1 MEPDPNIHRMAGRI
15 PQSFIDDLTARAD
28 IVELIGSRVELK
40 KAGREYRACC
50 PFHNEKTPSFWVSPV
65 KQFYHCFGCGAH
77 GTALGFLMEYDK
89 LSFPEA
95 IEELASRLGLDV
107 PREAGS
113 QPDTAGSTTPL
124 YDMNLRVAKY
134 FASVLP
140 NDARAREYVK
150 KRGLTSET
158 IDKFLIGFATNSWN
172 EVLKRFGA
180 KDADRKALS
189 DCGLIIERERT
200 DSRTLDRHYDRF
212 RDRLMFPIRDS
223 RGRVLAF
230 GGRIIDAGEPKYLN
244 SPETMLFH
252 KGRELYG
259 LYEVRQSRTT
269 LKRLLVV
276 EGYMDVARLHQ
287 AGVNYAVA
295 TLGTATTPEH
305 LRRIFKLVNEVVFC
319 FDGDKA
325 GRSAAWRAL
334 GNALPEARD
343 GRQIRFLFLPEGHDP
358 DSLVGEE
365 GREAFEKRLDGS
377 LPLSEYL
384 ASALAEQAD
393 LSHADGRAQF
403 AELARPLVTKVAPG
417 VYRDLLIER
426 LSEAIKLTSA
436 RLNQLWFNEVTD
448 TAGNHLTSS
457 TPSMPGSA
465 RSSSG
470 SRAPR
475 DGGGGRGLVTK
486 AVKLVVHFPS
496 IAGKVSG
503 AHLTQLEMTDDP
515 GSRFL
520 FELLDQLQQEP
531 APNTAVLLERWRE
544 RPEVIRMRALAGEEM
559 LGLEESSAALDLIA
573 AIEKLA
579 LEPTMR
585 RHDELM
591 AKGDLTD
598 DERTELKELNVAIH
612 VAKSRGNPTASGT
625 NPGGR

>member
-1 MEPDPNIHRMAGRI
+1 MAGRI
-15 PQSFIDDLTARAD
+15 PQSFIDELTARAD

-50 PFHNEKTPSFWVSPV
+50 PFHNEKTPSFWVSPQ

-95 IEELASRLGLDV
+95 IEELAGRLGLDV
-107 PREAGS
+107 PREASS
-113 QPDTAGSTTPL
+113 QPDNTGSTQPL
-124 YDMNLRVAKY
+124 YDLNLKVAKH
-134 FASVLP
+134 FVSLLP
-140 NDARAREYVK
+140 GDARARDYAK
-150 KRGLTSET
+150 KRGLTRET
-158 IDKFLIGFATNSWN
+158 LDNFMIGFAPNSWN
-172 EVLKRFGA
+172 EVLKRFGST
-180 KDADRKALS
+180 DADRKVLS
-189 DCGLIIERERT
+189 DCGLVIERERT
-200 DSRTLDRHYDRF
+200 DSRTLDRYYDRF

-230 GGRIIDAGEPKYLN
+230 GGRIIDQGEPKYLN
-244 SPETMLFH
+244 SPETLLFH

-287 AGVNYAVA
+287 AGVAYAVA

-325 GRSAAWRAL
+325 GRAAAWRAL

-365 GREAFEKRLDGS
+365 GREAFEKRLEGA

-384 ASALAEQAD
+384 AAALAEPVD

-403 AELARPLVTKVAPG
+403 AEAARPLVAKVAPG

-426 LSEAIKLTSA
+426 LSESIRLPAA
-436 RLNQLWFNEVTD
+436 RLNQLWFNETSNA
-448 TAGNHLTSS
+448 AG
-457 TPSMPGSA
+457 
-465 RSSSG
+465 
-470 SRAPR
+470 
-475 DGGGGRGLVTK
+475 
-486 AVKLVVHFPS
+486 VHQ
-496 IAGKVSG
+496 AG
-503 AHLTQLEMTDDP
+503 
-515 GSRFL
+515 
-520 FELLDQLQQEP
+520 
-531 APNTAVLLERWRE
+531 
-544 RPEVIRMRALAGEEM
+544 
-559 LGLEESSAALDLIA
+559 AA
-573 AIEKLA
+573 
-579 LEPTMR
+579 
-585 RHDELM
+585 
-591 AKGDLTD
+591 
-598 DERTELKELNVAIH
+598 
-612 VAKSRGNPTASGT
+612 
-625 NPGGR
+625 

>member
-1 MEPDPNIHRMAGRI
+1 MAGRI
-15 PQSFIDDLTARAD
+15 PQSFIEDLTARAD

-113 QPDTAGSTTPL
+113 QPDTAGSTAPL

-140 NDARAREYVK
+140 NDARAREYAK
-150 KRGLTSET
+150 KRGLTAET
-158 IDKFLIGFATNSWN
+158 IDKFMIGFATNSWN
-172 EVLKRFGA
+172 EVLKRFGS

-259 LYEVRQSRTT
+259 LFEVRQSRTT
-269 LKRLLVV
+269 LKRLMVV

-325 GRSAAWRAL
+325 GRAAAWRAL

-358 DSLVGEE
+358 DSLVGIE

-384 ASALAEQAD
+384 ASALAEQTD

-417 VYRDLLIER
+417 VYRDLLIDR
-426 LSEAIKLTSA
+426 LAESIKLTSA
-436 RLNQLWFNEVTD
+436 RLNQIWFNEVTD
-448 TAGNHLTSS
+448 TAGNHLNSGGSS
-457 TPSMPGSA
+457 SRPSGSA
-465 RSSSG
+465 GPSNLA
-470 SRAPR
+470 SRRPR
-475 DGGGGRGLVTK
+475 DGGGGKGLVTK

-496 IAGKVSG
+496 IATKISG
-503 AHLTQLEMTDDP
+503 AQLTQLEMTDDL

-520 FELLDQLQQEP
+520 FELLDQLQQDP
-531 APNTAVLLERWRE
+531 AAHTAQLLERWRD
-544 RPEVIRMRALAGEEM
+544 RPEVTRMHALAGEEM
-559 LGLEESSAALDLIA
+559 LGLDESSAALDLIS

-579 LEPTMR
+579 LEPTLR

-591 AKGDLTD
+591 SKGDLND
-598 DERTELKELNVAIH
+598 DERAELKDLNVAIH
-612 VAKSRGNPTASGT
+612 MAKRKANP
-625 NPGGR
+625 

>member
-1 MEPDPNIHRMAGRI
+1 MAGRI

-50 PFHNEKTPSFWVSPV
+50 PFHNEKTPSFWVSPQ

-95 IEELASRLGLDV
+95 IEELAGRLGLEV
-107 PREAGS
+107 PREAGAQADNS
-113 QPDTAGSTTPL
+113 GSTQPL
-124 YDMNLRVAKY
+124 YDMNLKVAKHY
-134 FASVLP
+134 ATLLP
-140 NDARAREYVK
+140 QDPRGREYAK
-150 KRGLTSET
+150 KRGLTRET
-158 IDKFLIGFATNSWN
+158 LEKFMIGFAPNSWN
-172 EVLKRFGA
+172 ELLKKFGSTEADKKVLF
-180 KDADRKALS
+180 

-200 DSRTLDRHYDRF
+200 DTRTLDRYYDRF

-230 GGRIIDAGEPKYLN
+230 GGRIVDQGEPKYLN
-244 SPETMLFH
+244 SPETLLFH

-259 LYEVRQSRTT
+259 LYEARQSRAT
-269 LKRLLVV
+269 LRRLMVV

-287 AGVNYAVA
+287 AGVTYAVA

-325 GRSAAWRAL
+325 GRAAAWRAL

-365 GREAFEKRLDGS
+365 GREAFEKRLERA

-417 VYRDLLIER
+417 VYRDLLIDR
-426 LSEAIKLTSA
+426 LSESIKLSPS

-448 TAGNHLTSS
+448 TRGAHLAGDAGVEGGL
-457 TPSMPGSA
+457 PPA
-465 RSSSG
+465 SG
-470 SRAPR
+470 RRAQNRPR
-475 DGGGGRGLVTK
+475 DGGGNKGLVTK
-486 AVKLVVHFPS
+486 AVKLLVHFPS
-496 IAGKVSG
+496 IAERITG
-503 AHLTQLEMTDDP
+503 AQLTQLEMNDDA

-520 FELLDQLQQEP
+520 FELIDHLQQEP
-531 APNTAVLLERWRE
+531 AAHTAQLLERWRE
-544 RPEVIRMRALAGEEM
+544 RPELPRMQQLAAEE
-559 LGLEESSAALDLIA
+559 LPGLDESSATLELVA
-573 AIEKLA
+573 AIEKLS
-579 LEPTMR
+579 LEPTIR
-585 RHDELM
+585 RLDELM

-598 DERTELKELNVAIH
+598 DERTELKELNVTIH
-612 VAKSRGNPTASGT
+612 LAKSRTAKYLGQ
-625 NPGGR
+625 

>member
-1 MEPDPNIHRMAGRI
+1 
-15 PQSFIDDLTARAD
+15 
-28 IVELIGSRVELK
+28 
-40 KAGREYRACC
+40 
-50 PFHNEKTPSFWVSPV
+50 
-65 KQFYHCFGCGAH
+65 
-77 GTALGFLMEYDK
+77 MEYDK

-107 PREAGS
+107 PREAGG
-113 QPDTAGSTTPL
+113 QADTAGSTAPL

-134 FASVLP
+134 FAGVLP
-140 NDARAREYVK
+140 NDARAREYAK
-150 KRGLTSET
+150 KRGLTAET
-158 IDKFLIGFATNSWN
+158 IDKFMIGFATNSWN
-172 EVLKRFGA
+172 EVLKRFGS

-259 LYEVRQSRTT
+259 LFEVRQSRTA

-305 LRRIFKLVNEVVFC
+305 LRRVFKLVNEVVFC

-325 GRSAAWRAL
+325 GRAAAWRAL

-358 DSLVGEE
+358 DSLVGIE
-365 GREAFEKRLDGS
+365 GREVFEKRLDGA

-384 ASALAEQAD
+384 ASALAEQTD

-417 VYRDLLIER
+417 VYRDLLIDR
-426 LSEAIKLTSA
+426 LSESIRLTSA
-436 RLNQLWFNEVTD
+436 RLNQIWFNEVTD
-448 TAGNHLTSS
+448 TAGNHLSTGGSSQGSSNSSATSQLG
-457 TPSMPGSA
+457 P
-465 RSSSG
+465 R
-470 SRAPR
+470 RPR
-475 DGGGGRGLVTK
+475 DGGGGKGLVTK

-496 IAGKVSG
+496 IATRISG
-503 AHLTQLEMTDDP
+503 AQLTQLEVSVRAARP
-515 GSRFL
+515 APAGACRAHRAAAGALARSAGSRP
-520 FELLDQLQQEP
+520 D
-531 APNTAVLLERWRE
+531 ARS
-544 RPEVIRMRALAGEEM
+544 G
-559 LGLEESSAALDLIA
+559 G
-573 AIEKLA
+573 
-579 LEPTMR
+579 
-585 RHDELM
+585 
-591 AKGDLTD
+591 
-598 DERTELKELNVAIH
+598 
-612 VAKSRGNPTASGT
+612 RGNARS
-625 NPGGR
+625 R

>member
-1 MEPDPNIHRMAGRI
+1 MAGRI

-28 IVELIGSRVELK
+28 IVELIGSRVPLK

-95 IEELASRLGLDV
+95 IEELAGRLGLDV
-107 PREAGS
+107 PREASS
-113 QPDTAGSTTPL
+113 QPDTAGSTAPL
-124 YDMNLRVAKY
+124 YDMNLKVAKY

-140 NDARAREYVK
+140 NDARAKEYAK
-150 KRGLTSET
+150 KRGLTRDT
-158 IDKFLIGFATNSWN
+158 IEKFMIGFATNSWN
-172 EVLKRFGA
+172 EVLKRFGGTE
-180 KDADRKALS
+180 ADKRALLE
-189 DCGLIIERERT
+189 CGLIIERERT
-200 DSRTLDRHYDRF
+200 DSRALERHYDRF

-230 GGRIIDAGEPKYLN
+230 GGRIIDQGEPKYLN

-259 LYEVRQSRTT
+259 MYEVRQSRAA

-287 AGVNYAVA
+287 AGVTYAVA

-305 LRRIFKLVNEVVFC
+305 LRRIFKLVNEVEFC

-325 GRSAAWRAL
+325 GRAAAWRAL

-365 GREAFEKRLDGS
+365 GRERFEQRLDGA

-384 ASALAEQAD
+384 ATALAEQAD

-417 VYRDLLIER
+417 VYRDLLIDR
-426 LSEAIKLTSA
+426 LSESIKLSPA
-436 RLNQLWFNEVTD
+436 RLNQLWFNETVTPAGEHARD
-448 TAGNHLTSS
+448 TA
-457 TPSMPGSA
+457 SA
-465 RSSSG
+465 TRNVEAN
-470 SRAPR
+470 RYANRPR
-475 DGGGGRGLVTK
+475 DGGGNKSLVTK
-486 AVKLVVHFPS
+486 AVKLLVHFPML
-496 IAGKVSG
+496 AGDISG
-503 AHLTQLEMTDDP
+503 AQLTRLESNAEP
-515 GSRFL
+515 GARFL
-520 FELLDQLQQEP
+520 FDLIDHLQQEP
-531 APNTAVLLERWRE
+531 AASTAVLLERWRD
-544 RPEVIRMRALAGEEM
+544 RPEAVRMRALAAET
-559 LGLEESSAALDLIA
+559 LEAIADASAA
-573 AIEKLA
+573 A
-579 LEPTMR
+579 LEVISVIETLAMEPAMR
-585 RHDELM
+585 RYEELVSKADLTADEL
-591 AKGDLTD
+591 A
-598 DERTELKELNVAIH
+598 ELKELNTAIH
-612 VAKSRGNPTASGT
+612 LAKSKTAPNVPS
-625 NPGGR
+625 RS

>member
-1 MEPDPNIHRMAGRI
+1 MAGRI
-15 PQSFIDDLTARAD
+15 PQTFIDDLTARAD

-50 PFHNEKTPSFWVSPV
+50 PFHSEKTPSFWVSPQ

-95 IEELASRLGLDV
+95 IEELAGRLGLDV

-113 QPDTAGSTTPL
+113 QPDNTGSTAPL
-124 YDMNLRVAKY
+124 YDMNLRVAKHY
-134 FASVLP
+134 ASILP
-140 NDARAREYVK
+140 NDARAREYAK
-150 KRGLTSET
+150 KRGLTRET
-158 IDKFLIGFATNSWN
+158 IEKFMIGFATNSWN
-172 EVLKRFGA
+172 DVLKRFGA
-180 KDADRKALS
+180 NDADRKALA

-230 GGRIIDAGEPKYLN
+230 GGRIVDQGEPKYLN

-259 LYEVRQSRTT
+259 MFEVRQARTT
-269 LKRLLVV
+269 LRRLLVV

-325 GRSAAWRAL
+325 GRAAAWRAL
-334 GNALPEARD
+334 NNALPEARE

-365 GREAFEKRLDGS
+365 GQAAFEKRLES
-377 LPLSEYL
+377 ALPLSEYL
-384 ASALAEQAD
+384 AFALGEQAD

-403 AELARPLVTKVAPG
+403 AELARPLVTKVAAG
-417 VYRDLLIER
+417 VYRDLLIDR
-426 LSEAIKLTSA
+426 LSESIKLPTA
-436 RLNQLWFNEVTD
+436 RLTQLWFNEVTD
-448 TAGNHLTSS
+448 NRGSHMTTTA
-457 TPSMPGSA
+457 PA
-465 RSSSG
+465 RPIQ
-470 SRAPR
+470 RAR
-475 DGGGGRGLVTK
+475 DGGGGKSLVTK
-486 AVKLVVHFPS
+486 AVKHLVNFPV
-496 IAGKVSG
+496 IADRVSG
-503 AHLTQLEMTDDP
+503 AQLTQLEINEDA

-520 FELLDQLQQEP
+520 FELIDQLQQEP
-531 APNTAVLLERWRE
+531 AASTAVLLERWRD
-544 RPEVIRMRALAGEEM
+544 RPEGARMRALAGEES
-559 LGLEESSAALDLIA
+559 GGIDEGGAALELISVL
-573 AIEKLA
+573 ETLA
-579 LEPTMR
+579 MEPRLR
-585 RHDELM
+585 RHEELL
-591 AKGDLTD
+591 AKPELNE
-598 DERTELKELNVAIH
+598 DERAELKELTVAIH
-612 VAKSRGNPTASGT
+612 MAKSKVAQNPSGAA
-625 NPGGR
+625 PAGR

>member
-1 MEPDPNIHRMAGRI
+1 MAGRI

-50 PFHNEKTPSFWVSPV
+50 PFHNEKTPSFWVSPQ

-95 IEELASRLGLDV
+95 IEELAGRLGLEV
-107 PREAGS
+107 PREAGGAPS
-113 QPDTAGSTTPL
+113 DNSGSTQPL
-124 YDMNLRVAKY
+124 YDMNLRVAKH
-134 FASVLP
+134 FASILP
-140 NDARAREYVK
+140 NDARAREYAR
-150 KRGLTSET
+150 KRGLTRET
-158 IDKFLIGFATNSWN
+158 IEKFMIGFALNSWN
-172 EVLKRFGA
+172 ELLKKFGSAEADKKVLF
-180 KDADRKALS
+180 
-189 DCGLIIERERT
+189 DCGLVIERERT
-200 DSRTLDRHYDRF
+200 DSRTLDRYYDRF

-230 GGRIIDAGEPKYLN
+230 GGRIIDQGEPKYLN

-259 LYEVRQSRTT
+259 LYEVRQARTT

-305 LRRIFKLVNEVVFC
+305 LRRIFKLVSEVVFC

-325 GRSAAWRAL
+325 GRAAAWRAL

-365 GREAFEKRLDGS
+365 GQAAFEKRLEGA

-384 ASALAEQAD
+384 ATALAEQAD

-403 AELARPLVTKVAPG
+403 AELARPLVTKVVPG

-426 LSEAIKLTSA
+426 LSESIKLPPA
-436 RLNQLWFNEVTD
+436 RLNQLWFNEATNA
-448 TAGNHLTSS
+448 AGTHLADSGS
-457 TPSMPGSA
+457 TRPS
-465 RSSSG
+465 RSE
-470 SRAPR
+470 SRAPTRVR
-475 DGGGGRGLVTK
+475 DGGGNKGLVTK
-486 AVKLVVHFPS
+486 AVKLLVHFPS
-496 IAGKVSG
+496 IAARISG
-503 AHLTQLEMTDDP
+503 AQLSRLEMNDDP

-520 FELLDQLQQEP
+520 FELIDHLQQEP
-531 APNTAVLLERWRE
+531 AASAAVLLERWRE
-544 RPEVIRMRALAGEEM
+544 RPEAARMQALAGEE
-559 LGLEESSAALDLIA
+559 LPAIDESGAALELIA
-573 AIEKLA
+573 AIENLA
-579 LEPTMR
+579 MEPTFR

-591 AKGDLTD
+591 AKAELTE
-598 DERTELKELNVAIH
+598 DERAELKELNVAIH
-612 VAKSRGNPTASGT
+612 LAKSKGTQGASA
-625 NPGGR
+625 NAPARR

>member
-1 MEPDPNIHRMAGRI
+1 MAGRI
-15 PQSFIDDLTARAD
+15 PQSFIDELTARAD

-50 PFHNEKTPSFWVSPV
+50 PFHNEKTPSFWVSPQ

-95 IEELASRLGLDV
+95 IEELAGRLGLDV
-107 PREAGS
+107 PREASS
-113 QPDTAGSTTPL
+113 QPDNTGSTQPL
-124 YDMNLRVAKY
+124 YDLNLKVAKH

-140 NDARAREYVK
+140 GDTRARDYAK
-150 KRGLTSET
+150 KRGLTRET
-158 IDKFLIGFATNSWN
+158 LEKFMIGFAPNSWN

-180 KDADRKALS
+180 TDADRKVLF
-189 DCGLIIERERT
+189 DCGLVIERERT
-200 DSRTLDRHYDRF
+200 DSRTLDRYYDRF

-230 GGRIIDAGEPKYLN
+230 GGRIIDQGEPKYLN
-244 SPETMLFH
+244 SPETLLFH

-287 AGVNYAVA
+287 AGVCYAVA

-325 GRSAAWRAL
+325 GRAAAWRAL

-365 GREAFEKRLDGS
+365 GREAFEKRLEGA

-384 ASALAEQAD
+384 AAALAEQVD

-403 AELARPLVTKVAPG
+403 AEAARPLVAKVAPG

-426 LSEAIKLTSA
+426 LSESIRLPAA
-436 RLNQLWFNEVTD
+436 RLNQLWFNETSD
-448 TAGNHLTSS
+448 SAGVHLAGT
-457 TPSMPGSA
+457 THPGA
-465 RSSSG
+465 AAASG
-470 SRAPR
+470 GNRPTRPR
-475 DGGGGRGLVTK
+475 DGGGGKGLVTK
-486 AVKLVVHFPS
+486 AVKLLVHFPGVAS
-496 IAGKVSG
+496 AVTGG
-503 AHLTQLEMTDDP
+503 QLTQLEMTDDP

-520 FELLDQLQQEP
+520 FELIDQLQQEP
-531 APNTAVLLERWRE
+531 AANTGVLLTRWRE
-544 RPEVIRMRALAGEEM
+544 RPEVTRMTTLAQEELPGIEESGAALELAAAISALAMEP
-559 LGLEESSAALDLIA
+559 AL
-573 AIEKLA
+573 
-579 LEPTMR
+579 R
-585 RHDELM
+585 RHQELID
-591 AKGDLTD
+591 KGELTD
-598 DERTELKELNVAIH
+598 DERAELRELNVAM
-612 VAKSRGNPTASGT
+612 ARSKGATQSAPTGPGT
-625 NPGGR
+625 GPAGR

>member
-1 MEPDPNIHRMAGRI
+1 MTMAGRI

-40 KAGREYRACC
+40 KAGREFRACC

-107 PREAGS
+107 PREAGG

-140 NDARAREYVK
+140 NDARAKEYVK
-150 KRGLTSET
+150 KRGLTRET

-180 KDADRKALS
+180 KDTDRKALS

-259 LYEVRQSRTT
+259 LYEVRQSRSA

-358 DSLVGEE
+358 DSLVGVE
-365 GREAFEKRLDGS
+365 GREVFEKRLDGA

-417 VYRDLLIER
+417 VYRDLLIDR
-426 LSEAIKLTSA
+426 LSESIKLPA
-436 RLNQLWFNEVTD
+436 VRLNQIWFNEVTD
-448 TAGNHLTSS
+448 TAGNHLTGTSPVGERR
-457 TPSMPGSA
+457 TPP
-465 RSSSG
+465 
-470 SRAPR
+470 RAR
-475 DGGGGRGLVTK
+475 DGGGGKGLVTK
-486 AVKLVVHFPS
+486 AVKLVVHFPA
-496 IAGKVSG
+496 IATKVSG
-503 AHLTQLEMTDDP
+503 AQLTQLEMTDDP

-531 APNTAVLLERWRE
+531 APNTAVLLERWRD
-544 RPEVIRMRALAGEEM
+544 RPEVVRMRALAGEEM

-573 AIEKLA
+573 AIETLA
-579 LEPTMR
+579 LEPTVR
-585 RHDELM
+585 RYDELM
-591 AKGDLTD
+591 AKGDLSE
-598 DERTELKELNVAIH
+598 DERAELKELNVAIH
-612 VAKSRGNPTASGT
+612 MAKSKANPQGSGMSPT
-625 NPGGR
+625 GR

>member
-1 MEPDPNIHRMAGRI
+1 MAGRI

-50 PFHNEKTPSFWVSPV
+50 PFHSEKTPSFWVSPQ

-95 IEELASRLGLDV
+95 IEELAGRLGLDV
-107 PREAGS
+107 PREASS
-113 QPDTAGSTTPL
+113 QPDNSGSTQPL
-124 YDMNLRVAKY
+124 YDMNLKVAKY
-134 FASVLP
+134 FAGVLP
-140 NDARAREYVK
+140 VDARAKEYAK
-150 KRGLTSET
+150 KRGLTRET
-158 IDKFLIGFATNSWN
+158 IEKFMIGFAPNSWN
-172 EVLKRFGA
+172 DVLKRFGA
-180 KDADRKALS
+180 IDADRKVLS

-230 GGRIIDAGEPKYLN
+230 GGRIIDQGEPKYLN
-244 SPETMLFH
+244 SPETLLFH
-252 KGRELYG
+252 KGRELFG
-259 LYEVRQSRTT
+259 LYEVRQSRTA
-269 LKRLLVV
+269 LKRLMVV

-287 AGVNYAVA
+287 AGVSYAVA

-305 LRRIFKLVNEVVFC
+305 LRRIFKLVNEAVFC

-325 GRSAAWRAL
+325 GRAAAWRAL

-365 GREAFEKRLDGS
+365 GREAFEKRLDGA

-384 ASALAEQAD
+384 AHALGEQVD

-417 VYRDLLIER
+417 VYRDLLIDR
-426 LSEAIKLTSA
+426 LSESIKLPAA
-436 RLNQLWFNEVTD
+436 RLNQLWFNEATD
-448 TAGNHLTSS
+448 QSGAHAQTAPTE
-457 TPSMPGSA
+457 PA
-465 RSSSG
+465 RAGASG
-470 SRAPR
+470 RTNRPR
-475 DGGGGRGLVTK
+475 DGGGNKGLVTK
-486 AVKLVVHFPS
+486 AVKLLVHFPGVATRITGS
-496 IAGKVSG
+496 Q
-503 AHLTQLEMTDDP
+503 LTQLEMTDDP

-520 FELLDQLQQEP
+520 FELIDQLQQEP
-531 APNTAVLLERWRE
+531 AANTGVLLMRWRE
-544 RPEVIRMRALAGEEM
+544 RPEAKRLTDLAQEE
-559 LGLEESSAALDLIA
+559 LPGIDESGAALELAA
-573 AIEKLA
+573 AISA
-579 LEPTMR
+579 LGQEPMR
-585 RHDELM
+585 RRYQELID
-591 AKGDLTD
+591 KEERTD
-598 DERTELKELNVAIH
+598 DELAELRELNA
-612 VAKSRGNPTASGT
+612 AMARSKGKP
-625 NPGGR
+625 

>member
-1 MEPDPNIHRMAGRI
+1 MAGRI

-107 PREAGS
+107 PREAGG
-113 QPDTAGSTTPL
+113 QPETAGSTAPL

-150 KRGLTSET
+150 KRGLTRET
-158 IDKFLIGFATNSWN
+158 IDTFLIGFATNSWN

-319 FDGDKA
+319 FDGDRA
-325 GRSAAWRAL
+325 GRAAAWRAL

-343 GRQIRFLFLPEGHDP
+343 GRQIRFLFLPEGQDP

-384 ASALAEQAD
+384 AAALAEQTD

-417 VYRDLLIER
+417 VYRDLLIDR
-426 LSEAIKLTSA
+426 LSESIKLTSA

-448 TAGNHLTSS
+448 TAGNHLS
-457 TPSMPGSA
+457 GSA
-465 RSSSG
+465 DSRSGGEASAAA
-470 SRAPR
+470 RLAPNRPR

-496 IAGKVSG
+496 IAGRVSG
-503 AHLTQLEMTDDP
+503 AQLTQLEMTDDP

-520 FELLDQLQQEP
+520 FELLDQLQQDA
-531 APNTAVLLERWRE
+531 APNTAVLLERWRD
-544 RPEVIRMRALAGEEM
+544 RPEVVRMRALAGEEM
-559 LGLEESSAALDLIA
+559 LGLEEASAALDLIA
-573 AIEKLA
+573 AIETLA
-579 LEPTMR
+579 LEPTVR
-585 RHDELM
+585 RYDELM
-591 AKGDLTD
+591 AKGDLND
-598 DERTELKELNVAIH
+598 DERQELKALNVAIH
-612 VAKSRGNPTASGT
+612 LAKSKANPVASGKA
-625 NPGGR
+625 PGGR

>member
-1 MEPDPNIHRMAGRI
+1 MAGRI
-15 PQSFIDDLTARAD
+15 PQPFIDELTARAD

-50 PFHNEKTPSFWVSPV
+50 PFHNEKTPSLWVSPV

-95 IEELASRLGLDV
+95 IEELAGRLGLDV
-107 PREAGS
+107 PREASS
-113 QPDTAGSTTPL
+113 QPDTAGSTAPL

-140 NDARAREYVK
+140 NDARAREYAK
-150 KRGLTSET
+150 KRGLTRDT
-158 IDKFLIGFATNSWN
+158 ADKFMIGFATNSWN

-180 KDADRKALS
+180 NDTDRKVLAE
-189 DCGLIIERERT
+189 CGLIIERERT
-200 DSRTLDRHYDRF
+200 DSRTLDRYYDRF

-230 GGRIIDAGEPKYLN
+230 GGRIIDQGEPKYLN

-259 LYEVRQSRTT
+259 LYEVRQFRSA
-269 LKRLLVV
+269 LKRLMVV

-287 AGVNYAVA
+287 AGVTYAVA

-325 GRSAAWRAL
+325 GRAAAWRAL
-334 GNALPEARD
+334 SNALPEARD

-365 GREAFEKRLDGS
+365 GQAAFERRLEGA

-384 ASALAEQAD
+384 ATALGEQAD

-403 AELARPLVTKVAPG
+403 AELARPLVTKVVPG
-417 VYRDLLIER
+417 VYRDLLIDR
-426 LSEAIKLTSA
+426 LSESIKLPPA
-436 RLNQLWFNEVTD
+436 RLNQLWFKEVTD
-448 TAGNHLTSS
+448 AQGNHLGGTNEPIAVP
-457 TPSMPGSA
+457 TLPRRPN
-465 RSSSG
+465 R
-470 SRAPR
+470 PR
-475 DGGGGRGLVTK
+475 DGGGNKGLVT
-486 AVKLVVHFPS
+486 
-496 IAGKVSG
+496 
-503 AHLTQLEMTDDP
+503 
-515 GSRFL
+515 R
-520 FELLDQLQQEP
+520 
-531 APNTAVLLERWRE
+531 
-544 RPEVIRMRALAGEEM
+544 
-559 LGLEESSAALDLIA
+559 
-573 AIEKLA
+573 
-579 LEPTMR
+579 
-585 RHDELM
+585 
-591 AKGDLTD
+591 
-598 DERTELKELNVAIH
+598 
-612 VAKSRGNPTASGT
+612 
-625 NPGGR
+625 

>member
-1 MEPDPNIHRMAGRI
+1 MAGRI

-95 IEELASRLGLDV
+95 IEELAGRLGLDV

-113 QPDTAGSTTPL
+113 QPDNTGSTTPL

-140 NDARAREYVK
+140 NDARAREYAK
-150 KRGLTSET
+150 KRGLTRDT
-158 IDKFLIGFATNSWN
+158 ADKFMIGFATNSWN

-180 KDADRKALS
+180 NDTDRKVLS

-259 LYEVRQSRTT
+259 LYEVRQSRST

-325 GRSAAWRAL
+325 GRAAAWRAL

-343 GRQIRFLFLPEGHDP
+343 GRQIRFLFLPEGQDP

-365 GREAFEKRLDGS
+365 GREAFEKRLEGS

-393 LSHADGRAQF
+393 LSHADGRAQY
-403 AELARPLVTKVAPG
+403 AELARPLVAKVAPG

-426 LSEAIKLTSA
+426 LAASIKLTSA

-448 TAGNHLTSS
+448 TAGNHLASS
-457 TPSMPGSA
+457 PPTPSGGA
-465 RSSSG
+465 RNPLG
-470 SRAPR
+470 NRAPR
-475 DGGGGRGLVTK
+475 DGGAGRGLVTK

-496 IAGKVSG
+496 IATRVSG
-503 AHLTQLEMTDDP
+503 AHLSQLEMTDDP

-544 RPEVIRMRALAGEEM
+544 RPEVTRMRALAGEEM
-559 LGLEESSAALDLIA
+559 LGLEEPSAALDLIA

-612 VAKSRGNPTASGT
+612 MAKSRGSPALPGAS
-625 NPGGR
+625 PQGR

>member
-1 MEPDPNIHRMAGRI
+1 MAGRI
-15 PQSFIDDLTARAD
+15 PQSFIEELTARAD

-50 PFHNEKTPSFWVSPV
+50 PFHNEKTPSFWVSPQ

-95 IEELASRLGLDV
+95 IEELAGRLGLDV
-107 PREAGS
+107 PREASS
-113 QPDTAGSTTPL
+113 QPDNTGSTQPL
-124 YDMNLRVAKY
+124 YDLNLKVAKH

-140 NDARAREYVK
+140 GDARAREYAK
-150 KRGLTSET
+150 KRGLTRET
-158 IDKFLIGFATNSWN
+158 VERFMIGFAPNSWN
-172 EVLKRFGA
+172 ELIKRFGSTE
-180 KDADRKALS
+180 ADKKVLL
-189 DCGLIIERERT
+189 DCGLVIERERT
-200 DSRTLDRHYDRF
+200 DSRTLDRYYDRF

-230 GGRIIDAGEPKYLN
+230 GGRIIDQGEPKYLN
-244 SPETMLFH
+244 SPETLLFH

-325 GRSAAWRAL
+325 GRAAAWRAL

-365 GREAFEKRLDGS
+365 GREAFEKRLDGA

-384 ASALAEQAD
+384 ATALGDQVD

-403 AELARPLVTKVAPG
+403 AEAARPLVSKVAPG

-426 LSEAIKLTSA
+426 MAESIKLPSA
-436 RLNQLWFNEVTD
+436 RLNQLWFNET
-448 TAGNHLTSS
+448 TAPGGTHVNTPTQDPAVS
-457 TPSMPGSA
+457 TPQRA
-465 RSSSG
+465 
-470 SRAPR
+470 SRPR
-475 DGGGGRGLVTK
+475 DGGGGKGLVTK
-486 AVKLVVHFPS
+486 AVKLVVHFPG
-496 IAGKVSG
+496 IAARVSG
-503 AHLTQLEMTDDP
+503 AQLTQLEMTGDP
-515 GSRFL
+515 GSKFL
-520 FELLDQLQQEP
+520 FELIDQLQQEP
-531 APNTAVLLERWRE
+531 AATTGVLLTRWRD
-544 RPEVIRMRALAGEEM
+544 RPEVGRLTALAQEE
-559 LGLEESSAALDLIA
+559 LPGIEETGAALELAA
-573 AIEKLA
+573 AITA
-579 LEPTMR
+579 LGMEPTLR
-585 RHDELM
+585 RYQELID
-591 AKGDLTD
+591 KGELTE
-598 DERTELKELNVAIH
+598 DERTELRELTA
-612 VAKSRGNPTASGT
+612 AMARSKSAA
-625 NPGGR
+625 

>member
-1 MEPDPNIHRMAGRI
+1 MAGRI

-113 QPDTAGSTTPL
+113 QPDNAGSTTPL

-140 NDARAREYVK
+140 NDARAREYAK
-150 KRGLTSET
+150 KRGLTRDT
-158 IDKFLIGFATNSWN
+158 VDKFMIGFATNSWN
-172 EVLKRFGA
+172 EVIRRFGA
-180 KDADRKALS
+180 NDTDRKALS

-259 LYEVRQSRTT
+259 LFEVRQSRAT
-269 LKRLLVV
+269 LKRLMVV

-325 GRSAAWRAL
+325 GRAAAWRAL
-334 GNALPEARD
+334 GNALPEARE

-384 ASALAEQAD
+384 ATALAEQAD

-426 LSEAIKLTSA
+426 LAESIKLTSA

-448 TAGNHLTSS
+448 TAGNHLSAGPAPAASGGAGVPS
-457 TPSMPGSA
+457 TYLNT
-465 RSSSG
+465 R
-470 SRAPR
+470 RPR

-496 IAGKVSG
+496 IATRVSG
-503 AHLTQLEMTDDP
+503 AHLSQLEMTDDP

-531 APNTAVLLERWRE
+531 AANTAVLLERWRE
-544 RPEVIRMRALAGEEM
+544 RPEVVRMRTLAGEEM
-559 LGLEESSAALDLIA
+559 LGLEEPSAALDLIA

-598 DERTELKELNVAIH
+598 DERAELKELNVAIH
-612 VAKSRGNPTASGT
+612 MAKSRGSPASDAGT
-625 NPGGR
+625 PGR

>member
-1 MEPDPNIHRMAGRI
+1 MAGRI
-15 PQSFIDDLTARAD
+15 PQSFIDELTARAD

-50 PFHNEKTPSFWVSPV
+50 PFHNEKTPSFWVSPQ

-95 IEELASRLGLDV
+95 IEELAGRLGLDV
-107 PREAGS
+107 PREASS
-113 QPDTAGSTTPL
+113 QPDNTGSTQPL
-124 YDMNLRVAKY
+124 YDLNLKVAKY

-140 NDARAREYVK
+140 GDARAKEYAK
-150 KRGLTSET
+150 KRGLTRET
-158 IDKFLIGFATNSWN
+158 IERFMIGFAPNSWN
-172 EVLKRFGA
+172 ELLKRFGPT
-180 KDADRKALS
+180 DADRKVLLE
-189 DCGLIIERERT
+189 CGLIIERERT

-230 GGRIIDAGEPKYLN
+230 GGRIIDQGEPKYLN
-244 SPETMLFH
+244 SPETLLFH

-259 LYEVRQSRTT
+259 LYEVRQSRTA

-325 GRSAAWRAL
+325 GRAAAWRAL

-365 GREAFEKRLDGS
+365 GREAFEKRLDGA

-384 ASALAEQAD
+384 ASALGEQVD

-403 AELARPLVTKVAPG
+403 AEMARPLVSKVPPG

-426 LSEAIKLTSA
+426 LSESIKLSPA

-448 TAGNHLTSS
+448 AAGSHLN
-457 TPSMPGSA
+457 SA
-465 RSSSG
+465 NSDAPAG
-470 SRAPR
+470 RASNRPARAR
-475 DGGGGRGLVTK
+475 DGGGGKGLVTK
-486 AVKLVVHFPS
+486 AVKLLVHFPT
-496 IAGKVSG
+496 IAGRVSG
-503 AHLTQLEMTDDP
+503 AQLTQLEMTDDA

-520 FELLDQLQQEP
+520 FELIDQLQQEP
-531 APNTAVLLERWRE
+531 AANTGVLLMRWRE
-544 RPEVIRMRALAGEEM
+544 RPEVARMTALAQEE
-559 LGLEESSAALDLIA
+559 LPGIEESGAALELAAAIA
-573 AIEKLA
+573 ALGM
-579 LEPTMR
+579 EPTLR
-585 RHDELM
+585 RHQELID
-591 AKGDLTD
+591 KGELTE
-598 DERTELKELNVAIH
+598 DERAELRELTMAM
-612 VAKSRGNPTASGT
+612 ARSKGASQPSGGGPTSR
-625 NPGGR
+625 

>member
-1 MEPDPNIHRMAGRI
+1 MATLHFRSMAGRI

-107 PREAGS
+107 PREASS
-113 QPDTAGSTTPL
+113 QPDTAGSTAPL

-134 FASVLP
+134 FASLLP
-140 NDARAREYVK
+140 NDTRAKEYAK
-150 KRGLTSET
+150 KRGLTRDT
-158 IDKFLIGFATNSWN
+158 VDKFMIGFATNSWN

-180 KDADRKALS
+180 NDTDRKALA

-200 DSRTLDRHYDRF
+200 DSRTLDRQYDRF

-230 GGRIIDAGEPKYLN
+230 GGRIIDQGEPKYLN

-259 LYEVRQSRTT
+259 LYEVRQSRST
-269 LKRLLVV
+269 LKRLMVV

-325 GRSAAWRAL
+325 GRAAAWRAL
-334 GNALPEARD
+334 GNALPEARE
-343 GRQIRFLFLPEGHDP
+343 GRQIRFLFLPDGHDP

-365 GREAFEKRLDGS
+365 GRKAFEKRLETS

-384 ASALAEQAD
+384 VSALGEQAD

-403 AELARPLVTKVAPG
+403 AELARPLVSKVAPG
-417 VYRDLLIER
+417 VYRDLLIDR
-426 LSEAIKLTSA
+426 LAESIKLTAA

-448 TAGNHLTSS
+448 TAGNHLTGGGAAAESGLPG
-457 TPSMPGSA
+457 TAPSRRISA
-465 RSSSG
+465 R
-470 SRAPR
+470 PR
-475 DGGGGRGLVTK
+475 DGGGGKGLITK
-486 AVKLVVHFPS
+486 AVKHLVHFPQ
-496 IAGKVSG
+496 IAARITG
-503 AHLTQLEMTDDP
+503 AQLTQLEMNDDP
-515 GSRFL
+515 GARFL
-520 FELLDQLQQEP
+520 FELLDQIQQEP
-531 APNTAVLLERWRE
+531 AAHTGQLLERWRE
-544 RPEVIRMRALAGEEM
+544 RPEGVRMRALAGEE
-559 LGLEESSAALDLIA
+559 LVGIDEGGAALELA
-573 AIEKLA
+573 SVIETLA
-579 LEPTMR
+579 MEPALR

-591 AKGDLTD
+591 AKTDLSD
-598 DERTELKELNVAIH
+598 DERAELKELNVAIH
-612 VAKSRGNPTASGT
+612 LSKRKAAQSG
-625 NPGGR
+625 

>member
-1 MEPDPNIHRMAGRI
+1 MAGRI
-15 PQSFIDDLTARAD
+15 PQTFIDDLTARAD

-50 PFHNEKTPSFWVSPV
+50 PFHSEKTPSFWVSPQ

-95 IEELASRLGLDV
+95 IEELAGRLGVDV
-107 PREAGS
+107 PREASS
-113 QPDTAGSTTPL
+113 QPDTAGSTAPL
-124 YDMNLRVAKY
+124 YDMNLRVAKH
-134 FASVLP
+134 FATILP
-140 NDARAREYVK
+140 NDARAREYAR
-150 KRGLTSET
+150 KRGLTRET
-158 IDKFLIGFATNSWN
+158 IEKFMIGFATNSWN
-172 EVLKRFGA
+172 DVLKRFGA
-180 KDADRKALS
+180 NDADRKALA

-230 GGRIIDAGEPKYLN
+230 GGRIVDQGEPKYLN

-259 LYEVRQSRTT
+259 MFEVRQARTT
-269 LKRLLVV
+269 LRRLLVV

-287 AGVNYAVA
+287 AGINYAVA

-325 GRSAAWRAL
+325 GRAAAWRAL
-334 GNALPEARD
+334 NNALPEARE
-343 GRQIRFLFLPEGHDP
+343 GRQIRFLFLPEGQDP

-365 GREAFEKRLDGS
+365 GQAAFEKRIEGA

-384 ASALAEQAD
+384 ASALGEQAD

-403 AELARPLVTKVAPG
+403 AELARPLVTKIAAG
-417 VYRDLLIER
+417 VYRDLLIDR
-426 LSEAIKLTSA
+426 LSESIKLPTA

-448 TAGNHLTSS
+448 NRGNHMTTA
-457 TPSMPGSA
+457 TPA
-465 RSSSG
+465 RPVQ
-470 SRAPR
+470 RAR
-475 DGGGGRGLVTK
+475 DGGGGKGLVTK
-486 AVKLVVHFPS
+486 AVKHLVHFPV
-496 IAGKVSG
+496 IADRVS
-503 AHLTQLEMTDDP
+503 AAQLTQLEINEDA

-520 FELLDQLQQEP
+520 FELIDQLQQEP
-531 APNTAVLLERWRE
+531 AASTAVLLERWRE
-544 RPEVIRMRALAGEEM
+544 RPEAARMRALAGEEN
-559 LGLEESSAALDLIA
+559 GGIDEGGAALELISVL
-573 AIEKLA
+573 ETLA
-579 LEPTMR
+579 MEPRLR
-585 RHDELM
+585 RHEELL
-591 AKGDLTD
+591 AQAELNE
-598 DERTELKELNVAIH
+598 DERAELKELTVAIH
-612 VAKSRGNPTASGT
+612 RAKSKGAQSPSGT
-625 NPGGR
+625 APAGR

>member
-1 MEPDPNIHRMAGRI
+1 MAGRI

-95 IEELASRLGLDV
+95 IEELAGRLGLDV

-113 QPDTAGSTTPL
+113 SQADTAGSTTPL

-140 NDARAREYVK
+140 NDARAREYAK
-150 KRGLTSET
+150 KRGLTAET
-158 IDKFLIGFATNSWN
+158 IDKFMIGFATNSWN

-269 LKRLLVV
+269 LKRLMVV

-325 GRSAAWRAL
+325 GRAAAWRAL

-358 DSLVGEE
+358 DSLVGIE
-365 GREAFEKRLDGS
+365 GREAFEKRLDGA

-384 ASALAEQAD
+384 ASALAEQTD

-417 VYRDLLIER
+417 VYRDLLIDR
-426 LSEAIKLTSA
+426 LSESIKLTSA

-448 TAGNHLTSS
+448 TAGNHMTSGGAAARS
-457 TPSMPGSA
+457 GGSA
-465 RSSSG
+465 APSNLSS
-470 SRAPR
+470 RRPR
-475 DGGGGRGLVTK
+475 DGGGGKGLVTK

-496 IAGKVSG
+496 IAAKVSG
-503 AHLTQLEMTDDP
+503 SQLTQLEMAEDP
-515 GSRFL
+515 GSKFL
-520 FELLDQLQQEP
+520 FELLDQLQQDP
-531 APNTAVLLERWRE
+531 AAHTAQLLERWRD
-544 RPEVIRMRALAGEEM
+544 RPEATRMHALAGEEM
-559 LGLEESSAALDLIA
+559 LGLDESSAAMDLIS

-579 LEPTMR
+579 LEPTLR

-591 AKGDLTD
+591 SKGDLND
-598 DERTELKELNVAIH
+598 DERAELKELNVAIH
-612 VAKSRGNPTASGT
+612 VAKRKANP
-625 NPGGR
+625 

>member
-1 MEPDPNIHRMAGRI
+1 MAGRI

-95 IEELASRLGLDV
+95 IEELAGRLGLDV

-113 QPDTAGSTTPL
+113 QPDNSGSTTPL

-140 NDARAREYVK
+140 NDSRAKEYAK
-150 KRGLTSET
+150 KRGLTRET
-158 IDKFLIGFATNSWN
+158 VDKFMIGFATNSWN

-180 KDADRKALS
+180 NDADRRALS

-325 GRSAAWRAL
+325 GRAAAWRAL
-334 GNALPEARD
+334 GNALPEARE

-384 ASALAEQAD
+384 ASALGEQAD

-426 LSEAIKLTSA
+426 MAESIKLTAA

-448 TAGNHLTSS
+448 MAGNHLSGGGS
-457 TPSMPGSA
+457 GNEPARAGSA
-465 RSSSG
+465 AGNLVTR
-470 SRAPR
+470 RPR

-496 IAGKVSG
+496 IAARVSG
-503 AHLTQLEMTDDP
+503 AHLSQLEMTDDP

-531 APNTAVLLERWRE
+531 AANTAVLLERWRE
-544 RPEVIRMRALAGEEM
+544 RPEVARMRALAGEEM
-559 LGLEESSAALDLIA
+559 LGLEEASAALDLVA
-573 AIEKLA
+573 AIETLA
-579 LEPTMR
+579 LEPTVR
-585 RHDELM
+585 RYDELM

-598 DERTELKELNVAIH
+598 DERAELKDLNVAIH
-612 VAKSRGNPTASGT
+612 MAKSKTSPASGAA
-625 NPGGR
+625 PAGR